1 MNQDIPGQGV
11 QMPEASMPKS
21 AGPANA
27 GSALSRVQAGRETV
41 ADIAL
46 LLEGTYPYI
55 RGGVSAWVHQII
67 SGLPEIRFAVVF
79 IGGEKTM
86 YGPAQYTFP
95 SNVTHAETHY
105 LMNPDASPS
114 AHARKGNRKAF
125 LEMAEFHA
133 LLREPGPSGCMPDE
147 KMASA
152 LGQLGAAGGI
162 RREDF
167 LHSES
172 AWSYITSQYR
182 ERCTEPSFV
191 NYFWAV
197 RAMHDPLFILA
208 DIAAGLPPVGA
219 VHAISTGYAGLL
231 GAMIRLRRSIP
242 FLLTEHGIY
251 TKERKIDLAQATWIH
266 DHSDDVCNT
275 LHDEMG
281 YIRGMWI
288 SFYEHIGRIAYGQA
302 AQIVS
307 LYEGNRQRQIADGAP
322 SGKTRVITNGIDLK
336 RYAPVLQRRPAE
348 IPAVLG
354 LVGRVVPIKDIK
366 TFIRTVH
373 ALVNVRPDAEGWIVG
388 PEDEDPAYAAEC
400 KDLVASLGLNDHV
413 KFLGFQNVAEILPKL
428 GLMVLTS
435 ISEALPLVVLEA
447 FASGLPCLATDVGS
461 CRELIEG
468 RTEEDRALGVAGS
481 VVFIADPEGAA
492 RAALELLN
500 DAGRWQAAQKAGLER
515 VRRYYNDRLM
525 FDSYRDLYM
534 RALDGSA
541 PPSSPSAG
549 TGSPPPQKS
558 PAMEAS

>member
-1 MNQDIPGQGV
+1 MVDHMNEGVPGRGTRA
-11 QMPEASMPKS
+11 P
-21 AGPANA
+21 
-27 GSALSRVQAGRETV
+27 AGRETV

-67 SGLPEIRFAVVF
+67 SGLPDIRFAIVF

-86 YGPAQYTFP
+86 YGSAQYAFP
-95 SNVTHAETHY
+95 PNVTHAETHY
-105 LMNPDASPS
+105 LMSSNASPRPS
-114 AHARKGNRKAF
+114 TRKGNRKAF
-125 LEMAEFHA
+125 VEMAEFHA
-133 LLREPGPSGCMPDE
+133 FLRESGQFGQAGHMPDE

-152 LGQLGAAGGI
+152 LGQLGSAGGI

-197 RAMHDPLFILA
+197 RAMHDPLFVLA
-208 DIAAGLPPVGA
+208 DIASGLPPVGA

-266 DHSDDVCNT
+266 DHNDDVCNT

-302 AQIVS
+302 MQIVS
-307 LYEGNRQRQIADGAP
+307 LYEGNRQRQIADGA
-322 SGKTRVITNGIDLK
+322 STGKTRVITNGIDLQ

-348 IPAVLG
+348 IPPVLG

-373 ALVNVRPDAEGWIVG
+373 ALMNVRPDAEGWIVG

-413 KFLGFQNVAEILPKL
+413 KFLGFQNVAEILPRL

-468 RTEEDRALGVAGS
+468 RTQEDRALGPAGS

-500 DAGRWQAAQKAGLER
+500 DAGRWHAAQKAGLER
-515 VRRYYNDRLM
+515 VRRYYNDGLM

-534 RALDGSA
+534 QALGSSLLPSSSPPVAGSA
-541 PPSSPSAG
+541 VG
-549 TGSPPPQKS
+549 GKTL
-558 PAMEAS
+558 AMKT

>member
-1 MNQDIPGQGV
+1 
-11 QMPEASMPKS
+11 
-21 AGPANA
+21 
-27 GSALSRVQAGRETV
+27 V

-67 SGLPEIRFAVVF
+67 SGLPEIRFAVIF

-86 YGPAQYTFP
+86 YGAAQYPFP
-95 SNVTHAETHY
+95 PNVTHAETHY
-105 LMNPDASPS
+105 LMRPDASPRPS
-114 AHARKGNRKAF
+114 ARKGNRKAF
-125 LEMAEFHA
+125 LEMAEFHT
-133 LLREPGPSGCMPDE
+133 LLREWGQSGHMPDE
-147 KMASA
+147 KTGSA
-152 LGQLGAAGGI
+152 LGQLGSAGGI

-167 LHSES
+167 LHSEN
-172 AWSYITSQYR
+172 AWAYITRQYR

-197 RAMHDPLFILA
+197 RAMHDPLFVLA
-208 DIAAGLPPVGA
+208 DIASALPPVGA

-266 DHSDDVCNT
+266 DHNDDVCNT

-288 SFYEHIGRIAYGQA
+288 SFYEHIGRIAYAQA
-302 AQIVS
+302 LQIVS

-322 SGKTRVITNGIDLK
+322 AVKTRVITNGIDLQ

-348 IPAVLG
+348 IPPVLG

-373 ALVNVRPDAEGWIVG
+373 ALVNARPDAEGWIVG

-400 KDLVASLGLNDHV
+400 KDLVSSLGLNDHV
-413 KFLGFQNVAEILPKL
+413 KFLGFQNVAEILPRL

-468 RTEEDRALGVAGS
+468 RTEEDRALGTAGS

-500 DAGRWQAAQKAGLER
+500 DTERWRAAQRAGLER

-525 FDSYRDLYM
+525 FASYRDLYLQ
-534 RALDGSA
+534 ALDNSVSS
-541 PPSSPSAG
+541 SSPVAAG
-549 TGSPPPQKS
+549 PTSPEKS
-558 PAMEAS
+558 PAMEA

>member
-1 MNQDIPGQGV
+1 MNDRITAAPAVSG
-11 QMPEASMPKS
+11 PKLAPS
-21 AGPANA
+21 RKA
-27 GSALSRVQAGRETV
+27 GSALVGERAGETV

-67 SGLPEIRFAVVF
+67 SGLPEIRFAIVF
-79 IGGEKTM
+79 IGGEETM
-86 YGPAQYTFP
+86 YGPAQYQFP
-95 SNVTHAETHY
+95 PNVTHAETHY
-105 LMNPDASPS
+105 LMRQDTSPNPR
-114 AHARKGNRKAF
+114 ARKGNRKAF

-133 LLREPGPSGCMPDE
+133 LMRQSGHMPGE

-167 LHSES
+167 LYSES
-172 AWSYITSQYR
+172 AWNYITAQYR

-197 RAMHDPLFILA
+197 RAMHDPLFVLA
-208 DIAAGLPPVGA
+208 DIASGLPPVGA

-231 GAMIRLRRSIP
+231 GAMLRLRRSIP

-266 DHSDDVCNT
+266 DHNDDMCNT
-275 LHDEMG
+275 LHNEMG

-302 AQIVS
+302 LQIVS
-307 LYEGNRQRQIADGAP
+307 LYEGNRQRQIADGAAAE
-322 SGKTRVITNGIDLK
+322 KTRVITNGIDVQ
-336 RYAPVLQRRPAE
+336 RYASALARRPAE
-348 IPAVLG
+348 IPPVLG

-366 TFIRTVH
+366 TFIRTLH
-373 ALVNVRPDAEGWIVG
+373 ALVNARPDAEGWIVG

-400 KDLVASLGLNDHV
+400 KDLVASLGLNEHV
-413 KFLGFQNVAEILPKL
+413 KFLGFQNVTEILPRL

-468 RTEEDRALGVAGS
+468 RTEEDRALGAAGS

-500 DAGRWQAAQKAGLER
+500 NAERWHAAQKAGLER
-515 VRRYYNDRLM
+515 VQRYYNDGLM
-525 FDSYRDLYM
+525 FASYRDLYLQ
-534 RALDGSA
+534 ALDNPVLLPTAAVPA
-541 PPSSPSAG
+541 PGEPSS
-549 TGSPPPQKS
+549 T
-558 PAMEAS
+558 MEA

>member
-1 MNQDIPGQGV
+1 MVDHMNEGVGARAPQIPGV
-11 QMPEASMPKS
+11 STPESPGHSILARAR
-21 AGPANA
+21 AGK
-27 GSALSRVQAGRETV
+27 GTV

-67 SGLPEIRFAVVF
+67 SGLPEIRFAIVF

-86 YGPAQYTFP
+86 YGPAQYPFP
-95 SNVTHAETHY
+95 PNVTHAETHY
-105 LMNPDASPS
+105 LMRADASSRPS
-114 AHARKGNRKAF
+114 TRKGNRKAF

-133 LLREPGPSGCMPDE
+133 LLREWRQPGHIPDE

-152 LGQLGAAGGI
+152 LGQLGSAGGI
-162 RREDF
+162 PRDDF

-172 AWSYITSQYR
+172 AWNYITQQYR

-208 DIAAGLPPVGA
+208 DIASGLPPVGA

-231 GAMIRLRRSIP
+231 GAMIRLRSSIP
-242 FLLTEHGIY
+242 FLLTEYGIY

-266 DHSDDVCNT
+266 DHNDDVCNT

-302 AQIVS
+302 LQIVS

-322 SGKTRVITNGIDLK
+322 AGNTRVITNGIDLQ
-336 RYAPVLQRRPAE
+336 RYAPGLQRRPAE
-348 IPAVLG
+348 IPPVLG

-373 ALVNVRPDAEGWIVG
+373 ALVTARPDAEGWIVG

-413 KFLGFQNVAEILPKL
+413 KFLGFRNVAEILPQL

-468 RTEEDRALGVAGS
+468 RTEEDRALGSAGS

-500 DAGRWQAAQKAGLER
+500 DAGRWHAAQKAGLER

-525 FDSYRDLYM
+525 FDSYRDLYL
-534 RALDGSA
+534 RVLDDSA
-541 PPSSPSAG
+541 HPSSSSAAARPG
-549 TGSPPPQKS
+549 FPEKS
-558 PAMEAS
+558 PAMET

>member
-1 MNQDIPGQGV
+1 MSEGMGARGP
-11 QMPEASMPKS
+11 QMPE
-21 AGPANA
+21 GRQDA
-27 GSALSRVQAGRETV
+27 GSILARARAGKGTV

-67 SGLPEIRFAVVF
+67 SGLPEIRFAIVF

-86 YGPAQYTFP
+86 YGPAQYPFP
-95 SNVTHAETHY
+95 PNVTHAETHY
-105 LMNPDASPS
+105 LMGPDASSRPS
-114 AHARKGNRKAF
+114 ARKGNRKAF

-133 LLREPGPSGCMPDE
+133 LLREWGQPGHIPDA
-147 KMASA
+147 KMAGA
-152 LGQLGAAGGI
+152 LGQLGSTGGI

-167 LHSES
+167 LHSEN
-172 AWSYITSQYR
+172 AWNYITAQYR

-197 RAMHDPLFILA
+197 RAMHDPLFVLA
-208 DIAAGLPPVGA
+208 DIASGLPPVGA

-266 DHSDDVCNT
+266 DHNDDVCNT

-302 AQIVS
+302 LQIVS

-322 SGKTRVITNGIDLK
+322 AGKTRVITNGIELQ
-336 RYAPVLQRRPAE
+336 RYAPALQRRPAE
-348 IPAVLG
+348 IPPVLG

-373 ALVNVRPDAEGWIVG
+373 SLVNARPDVEGWIVG

-413 KFLGFQNVAEILPKL
+413 KFLGFQNVAEILPEL

-468 RTEEDRALGVAGS
+468 RTEEDRALGSAGS

-500 DAGRWQAAQKAGLER
+500 DAGRWHAAQKAGLER
-515 VRRYYNDRLM
+515 VRLYYNDRLM
-525 FDSYRDLYM
+525 FDSYRDLYL
-534 RALDGSA
+534 RALDDSA
-541 PPSSPSAG
+541 HPSSSPTAAG
-549 TGSPPPQKS
+549 PAFPEKS
-558 PAMEAS
+558 PAMET